1 MKQSFLNL
9 YRQNRSI
16 YYAVHICSTVFLV
29 PLGFNFLMP
38 TYDKKCYN
46 PFLTVVVLLY
56 WVVFLELTLE
66 GYYKARDA
74 LLVLFLIYYVLN
86 FVYMFCFID
95 ESFDAEAKRCKDPVK
110 RKIKEVIEKRK
121 QERSPLVFRV

>member
-1 MKQSFLNL
+1 MKQSFQNL

-16 YYAVHICSTVFLV
+16 YYAVHICSTLFLV

-38 TYDKKCYN
+38 TYGRKCYN
-46 PFLTVVVLLY
+46 PFLTVAVLLY

-74 LLVLFLIYYVLN
+74 LLVLFSIYYVLN

-95 ESFDAEAKRCKDPVK
+95 ESFDEVKKCKDPVK
-110 RKIKEVIEKRK
+110 KKIQEVIQKRK
-121 QERSPLVFRV
+121 QDRSQLVFRV